1 MRLNRIALILTVLL
15 ILSAGALGPV
25 SCQEEGISP
34 AQDYT
39 GSIQSGGL
47 ERNFLVHVPP
57 ISGKTQP
64 MPLLIALHGGGG
76 TGQGMVTL
84 TQGGLNSLADKEG
97 FIVVYPDGIENQW
110 NDGREGDFTMVNR
123 EEIDDVGF
131 ISALIDHLSQ
141 KHKIDNQRIYAT
153 GISNGAMM
161 SYRLACE
168 LSNKIAA
175 VAPVCGAMPL
185 DSVSRCS
192 PARPIS
198 VLVISGTEDRLVPW
212 DGGSVI
218 GGRGRI
224 LSVPDSVKYWVT
236 HNQCSATPV
245 TTMEADTDPLD
256 GTRVRKE
263 VYGQGQDGTEVALYA
278 IEGGG
283 HTWPGGYQYLSPVI
297 IGRTSRDIDANTVIW
312 DFFER
317 HSLK

>member
-1 MRLNRIALILTVLL
+1 VACR
-15 ILSAGALGPV
+15 
-25 SCQEEGISP
+25 EESTAK

-47 ERNFLVHVPP
+47 ERTFLVHVPP
-57 ISGKTQP
+57 SSSKTKL
-64 MPLLIALHGGGG
+64 MPLLIALHGGDG
-76 TGQGMVTL
+76 TSQSMVSLTL
-84 TQGGLNSLADKEG
+84 GGLNSLADKEG
-97 FIVVYPDGIENQW
+97 FIVVYPDGVENQW
-110 NDGREGDFTMVNR
+110 NDGREGDFTRAHR
-123 EEIDDVGF
+123 EKIDDVGF
-131 ISALIDHLSQ
+131 ISALIDHLAQ
-141 KHKIDNQRIYAT
+141 KHKIDSKRIYAT

-168 LSNKIAA
+168 LSHKIAA

-185 DSVSRCS
+185 DLVSRCS
-192 PARPIS
+192 PAKPIS

-236 HNQCSATPV
+236 LNQCSATPV
-245 TTMEADTDPLD
+245 TTMEADTDPQD
-256 GTRVRKE
+256 GTRVREE
-263 VYGQGQDGTEVALYA
+263 VYGQGKDGTEVILYA

-283 HTWPGGYQYLSPVI
+283 HTWPGGLQYLSEAV
-297 IGRTSRDIDANTVIW
+297 IGRTSRDIDADVVIW
-312 DFFER
+312 DFFKR